1 MNNQFCISIHSL
13 RMEGDAARTEN
24 CGDAGHFNPLP
35 PHGGRQS
42 KVSDW
47 VEHFCISI
55 HSLRME
61 GDNCFSVL
69 FQRLVA
75 FQSTPS
81 AWRETFAWG
90 GAHGALLFQST
101 PSAWRETTGDRI
113 AKPSYAIFQSTPSAW
128 RETAYF
134 SRNIFASMIISIH
147 SLRMEGDPVL
157 VYPLHVQFYFNP
169 LPPHGGRLNFF
180 QGAKRNIFISIHS
193 LRMEGDSRSGDF
205 QIAAFVFQSTP
216 SAWRETLLFS
226 AFPTP
231 CSISIHSLRMEG
243 DDLVKKHLFQGHIS
257 IHSLRMEGD
266 KPDSQRWQCYVAF
279 QSTPSAWR
287 ETTGVFQQI
296 QFIIISIHSLRM
308 EGDGSK
314 NAAMSSL

>member
-1 MNNQFCISIHSL
+1 MLPRQSLRNFNPLPPHGGRQPENCDMNNQFCISIHSL

-216 SAWRETLLFS
+216 SAWRETPVPVISRLPLLYFNPLPPHGGRLP
-226 AFPTP
+226 F
-231 CSISIHSLRMEG
+231 R
-243 DDLVKKHLFQGHIS
+243 
-257 IHSLRMEGD
+257 
-266 KPDSQRWQCYVAF
+266 
-279 QSTPSAWR
+279 
-287 ETTGVFQQI
+287 
-296 QFIIISIHSLRM
+296 
-308 EGDGSK
+308 
-314 NAAMSSL
+314 

>member
-81 AWRETFAWG
+81 AWRETIWSRSICFRDTFQSTPSAWRETSRILSG
-90 GAHGALLFQST
+90 GNVMSHFNPLPPHGGRLQAYFSRSNSSLFQST
-101 PSAWRETTGDRI
+101 PSAWRETVRKMLLCRPCD
-113 AKPSYAIFQSTPSAW
+113 
-128 RETAYF
+128 
-134 SRNIFASMIISIH
+134 
-147 SLRMEGDPVL
+147 
-157 VYPLHVQFYFNP
+157 FNP
-169 LPPHGGRLNFF
+169 LPPHGGRR
-180 QGAKRNIFISIHS
+180 GY
-193 LRMEGDSRSGDF
+193 D
-205 QIAAFVFQSTP
+205 
-216 SAWRETLLFS
+216 
-226 AFPTP
+226 
-231 CSISIHSLRMEG
+231 
-243 DDLVKKHLFQGHIS
+243 
-257 IHSLRMEGD
+257 
-266 KPDSQRWQCYVAF
+266 
-279 QSTPSAWR
+279 
-287 ETTGVFQQI
+287 
-296 QFIIISIHSLRM
+296 
-308 EGDGSK
+308 
-314 NAAMSSL
+314 